1 MSQENVE
8 IVRAAFAAWNA
19 GDMAAFR
26 ELFDADAILRNPEG
40 WPEPG
45 PFVGRDAVMREFEQ
59 LRATWDGDTLE
70 PIGDF
75 IDAGDRVVVTYFW
88 RGTGHGPESNLEL
101 TTVCTVRNRRVF
113 LQEIFR
119 DQAQALQAAGMR
131 E

>member
-1 MSQENVE
+1 VE

-101 TTVCTVRNRRVF
+101 TTVCTVRDRRVF

-119 DQAQALQAAGMR
+119 DQAEALQAAGVR